1 MSKIDKSLTQVSM
14 KHTIK
19 LYTRENGSFV
29 EKTVTT
35 DKYFTVCPYQ
45 VGDYDFDEVSV
56 LSVSDLYLMWQE
68 LKAGDKACGENSWK
82 YHFYRHE
89 IKSEHDE
96 RTGKPIFITLASIRK
111 MSPRRR
117 QTVGQIEV

>member
-19 LYTRENGSFV
+19 LYTSENGSFV
-29 EKTVTT
+29 VKTVTT

-45 VGDYDFDEVSV
+45 GGDYDLDEVAV

-68 LKAGDKACGENSWK
+68 LKKVFFKAVTE
-82 YHFYRHE
+82 
-89 IKSEHDE
+89 D
-96 RTGKPIFITLASIRK
+96 
-111 MSPRRR
+111 
-117 QTVGQIEV
+117 